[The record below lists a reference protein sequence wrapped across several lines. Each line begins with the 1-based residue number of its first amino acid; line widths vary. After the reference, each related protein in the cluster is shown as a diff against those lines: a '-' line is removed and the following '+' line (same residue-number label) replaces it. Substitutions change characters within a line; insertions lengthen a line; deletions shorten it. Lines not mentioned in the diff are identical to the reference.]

1 MRLHPRGYQGLK
13 ELEPLFH
20 SDPWRVRADL
30 HCHSYHSDG
39 VCSPQQLTAKAKAQ
53 AVELFALTDHDSVK
67 GQQEAR
73 EAAESVQLPWLSG
86 VEISVTWAGQ
96 TIHIVGLGFDP
107 EHPAL
112 VAGLASIRS
121 QRLARAQAIDQS
133 LAKVGLEGAL
143 DAALSQVREAEQ
155 ISRTHIA
162 RWIAARCGFSDLR
175 EVFARYLCDGKPGDI
190 PQQWASLRDS
200 TGWIQA
206 AGGVAVLAHPAR
218 YRLSPLLQHCLIE
231 EFREAGG
238 LALETA
244 SGSHAQREVLHFSR
258 LASQYR
264 LRASAGSDFHAEKE
278 SRRGLGEVPTIAD
291 VVEPLWS
298 KWNVIH

>member
-53 AVELFALTDHDSVK
+53 AVELFALTDHDSLK

-107 EHPAL
+107 EHPVL
-112 VAGLASIRS
+112 VAGLARIRS

-143 DAALSQVREAEQ
+143 DAALSQVRDIEQ
-155 ISRTHIA
+155 VSRTHIA

-175 EVFARYLCDGKPGDI
+175 EVFARYLCDGKPGD
-190 PQQWASLRDS
+190 
-200 TGWIQA
+200 
-206 AGGVAVLAHPAR
+206 
-218 YRLSPLLQHCLIE
+218 
-231 EFREAGG
+231 
-238 LALETA
+238 
-244 SGSHAQREVLHFSR
+244 
-258 LASQYR
+258 
-264 LRASAGSDFHAEKE
+264 
-278 SRRGLGEVPTIAD
+278 VP
-291 VVEPLWS
+291 
-298 KWNVIH
+298 